1 MKKQRGYYSVFESIN
16 VNEMK
21 SEQENYHIRRCEKRK
36 LYQAFSRYIRCLEEH
51 LEKEKDVFKRNIL
64 KLEIL
69 KVKRMQKRCYDPSI
83 LERANYGLMDLN
95 ISIKGKQNVKKLIK
109 N

>member
-1 MKKQRGYYSVFESIN
+1 MEKQRGYYSIFEYIN

-21 SEQENYHIRRCEKRK
+21 FEQENYHIKRCEKRK
-36 LYQAFSRYIRCLEEH
+36 LYQAFSRYIKCLEGY
-51 LEKEKDVFKRNIL
+51 LEKEKDLFKRSML